1 MDNLLGNNAAKGRV
15 RASKVVTEAGK
26 ELWTPATEWKSN
38 LVLYQWA
45 TITAQLLAVGSSNYR
60 IAGMY
65 LEFENVSSPSDTVS
79 PPTFDRTRDI
89 TYYDDL
95 VGSSNR
101 DYLRVP
107 MTASPIG
114 TEGTGLS
121 SNQIV
126 FFARSSGLTGVHGK
140 TFSDSVNSKI
150 FGASLVAF
158 VDNNDATQDLLF
170 SSFYFD
176 TADQQLKLATSQVG
190 IEWELTLQ

>member
-1 MDNLLGNNAAKGRV
+1 MDVLLGNNAARGRV
-15 RASKVVTEAGK
+15 RASKVDIQGSE
-26 ELWTPATEWKSN
+26 ELWTPSTDWKSN

-45 TITAQLLAVGSSNYR
+45 TITSQLLAVGSSNYR

-65 LEFENVSSPSDTVS
+65 LEFENVASPSTTVT
-79 PPTFDRTRDI
+79 PPSFDRTRDI

-95 VGSSNR
+95 VASSTR

-107 MTASPIG
+107 MTAAPIG
-114 TEGTGLS
+114 SEGTDLS
-121 SNQIV
+121 NNQIV
-126 FFARSSGLTGVHGK
+126 FFARSSGTQGVHGK

-158 VDNNDATQDLLF
+158 VDNNDSTQDLLF

-176 TADQQLKLATSQVG
+176 TADQQIKLATSQVG

>member
-1 MDNLLGNNAAKGRV
+1 MDVLLGNNAARGRV
-15 RASKVVTEAGK
+15 RASKVDIQGGE
-26 ELWTPATEWKSN
+26 ELWTPSTDWKSN

-45 TITAQLLAVGSSNYR
+45 TITSQLLAVGSSNYR

-65 LEFENVSSPSDTVS
+65 LEFENVASPSTTVT
-79 PPTFDRTRDI
+79 PPSFDRTRDI

-95 VGSSNR
+95 VASSTR

-107 MTASPIG
+107 MTAAPIG
-114 TEGTGLS
+114 SEGTDLS
-121 SNQIV
+121 NNQIV
-126 FFARSSGLTGVHGK
+126 FFARSSGTQGVHGK

-158 VDNNDATQDLLF
+158 VDNNDSTQDLLF

-176 TADQQLKLATSQVG
+176 TADQQIKLATSQVG

>member
-1 MDNLLGNNAAKGRV
+1 MDVLLGNNAARGRV
-15 RASKVVTEAGK
+15 RASKVDIQGGE
-26 ELWTPATEWKSN
+26 ELWTPSTDWKSN

-45 TITAQLLAVGSSNYR
+45 TITSQLLAVGSSNYR

-65 LEFENVSSPSDTVS
+65 LEFENVASPSTTVT
-79 PPTFDRTRDI
+79 PPSFDRTRDI

-95 VGSSNR
+95 VASSTR

-107 MTASPIG
+107 MTAAPIG
-114 TEGTGLS
+114 SEGTDLS
-121 SNQIV
+121 NNQIV
-126 FFARSSGLTGVHGK
+126 FFARSSGTQGVHGK

-158 VDNNDATQDLLF
+158 VDNNDSTQDLLF
-170 SSFYFD
+170 SSFYFN
-176 TADQQLKLATSQVG
+176 TADQQIKLATSQVG

>member
-1 MDNLLGNNAAKGRV
+1 MDVLVGKNAARGRV
-15 RASKVVTEAGK
+15 RASEVVYQ
-26 ELWTPATEWKSN
+26 ELKDVWHTKTCWEHN
-38 LVLYQWA
+38 LVLNQWA
-45 TITAQLLAVGSSNYR
+45 TITSQLLAVGSSNYR
-60 IAGMY
+60 ISGMY
-65 LEFENVSSPSDTVS
+65 LEFENVASPSDTVS
-79 PPTFDRTRDI
+79 APSFDRTRDI

-95 VGSSNR
+95 SGSANR

-107 MTASPIG
+107 MTAATISS
-114 TEGTGLS
+114 EGTGFS
-121 SNQIV
+121 NNQIT
-126 FFARSSGLTGVHGK
+126 FFARSSGTAGVHGK

-176 TADQQLKLATSQVG
+176 TANQQLKLATSQVG

>member
-1 MDNLLGNNAAKGRV
+1 MDVLTGNNSASGRV
-15 RASKVVTEAGK
+15 RASKVVYQGLKAVWQPQTC
-26 ELWTPATEWKSN
+26 WKPN
-38 LVLYQWA
+38 LVLNQWA
-45 TITAQLLAVGSSNYR
+45 TITSQLLAVGSSNYR
-60 IAGMY
+60 ISGMY
-65 LEFENVSSPSDTVS
+65 LEFENVASPGDTVS
-79 PPTFDRTRDI
+79 APSFDRTRDI

-95 VGSSNR
+95 AGSASR

-107 MTASPIG
+107 MTAATIG
-114 TEGTGLS
+114 SEGTDFS
-121 SNQIV
+121 NNQIA
-126 FFARSSGLTGVHGK
+126 FFARSSGTTGVHGK
-140 TFSDSVNSKI
+140 TFSDSVNSTI

>member
-1 MDNLLGNNAAKGRV
+1 MDVLLGNNAARGRV
-15 RASKVVTEAGK
+15 RASKVDIQGGE
-26 ELWTPATEWKSN
+26 ELWTPSTDWKSN

-45 TITAQLLAVGSSNYR
+45 TITSQLLAVGSSNYR

-65 LEFENVSSPSDTVS
+65 LEFENVASPSTTVT
-79 PPTFDRTRDI
+79 PPSFDRTRDI

-95 VGSSNR
+95 VASSTR

-114 TEGTGLS
+114 SEGTDLS
-121 SNQIV
+121 NNQIV
-126 FFARSSGLTGVHGK
+126 FFARSSGTQGVHGK

-158 VDNNDATQDLLF
+158 VDNNDSTQDLLF

-176 TADQQLKLATSQVG
+176 TADQQIKLATSQVG

>member
-1 MDNLLGNNAAKGRV
+1 MNVLLGNNAARGRV
-15 RASKVVTEAGK
+15 RASKVDIQGK
-26 ELWTPATEWKSN
+26 EELWTPSTDWKSN

-45 TITAQLLAVGSSNYR
+45 TITSQLLAVGSSNYR

-65 LEFENVSSPSDTVS
+65 LEFENVASPSTTVT
-79 PPTFDRTRDI
+79 PPSFDRTRDI

-95 VGSSNR
+95 VASSTR

-114 TEGTGLS
+114 SQGTDLS
-121 SNQIV
+121 NNQTV
-126 FFARSSGLTGVHGK
+126 FFARSSGTQGVHGK

-158 VDNNDATQDLLF
+158 VNNNDSTQDLLF
-170 SSFYFD
+170 SSFYFN
-176 TADQQLKLATSQVG
+176 TADQQIKLATSQVG